1 MNCIVDLNCFNGV
14 LVMLVFVR
22 LILFFC
28 IFMKWKELIFL
39 IVFKLKKKND
49 KNLYIIFLYVKL
61 N

>member
-22 LILFFC
+22 FRLFFC

-49 KNLYIIFLYVKL
+49 KNLYIIFCM
-61 N
+61 

>member
-22 LILFFC
+22 FRLFFC

-39 IVFKLKKKND
+39 IVFKLKKND
-49 KNLYIIFLYVKL
+49 KNLYIIFCM
-61 N
+61 